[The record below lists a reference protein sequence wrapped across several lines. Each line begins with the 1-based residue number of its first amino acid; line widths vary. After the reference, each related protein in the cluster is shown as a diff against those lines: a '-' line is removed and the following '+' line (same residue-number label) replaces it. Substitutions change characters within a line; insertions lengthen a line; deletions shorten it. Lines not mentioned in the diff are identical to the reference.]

1 MAPISYS
8 IAGMADLSL
17 LVDYRMQF
25 LEEIS
30 GIQNEETTARVR
42 QNLQQYFSKALQ
54 DGSYICWVAKDGD
67 TVAGIGGLAVREQPA
82 NFKIPN
88 GKAGYIMN
96 MYTLPAY
103 RRQGIAGK
111 LLEHLMETAR
121 EMNLS
126 VLELHATYDGEPVY
140 RKYGFTEPNSV
151 VLDLAM

>member
-54 DGSYICWVAKDGD
+54 DGSYICWLAKDGD

>member
-8 IAGMADLSL
+8 IAHLSDVPL
-17 LVDYRMQF
+17 LVNYRMQF

-30 GIQNEETTARVR
+30 GIQDDEITARVR
-42 QNLQQYFSKALQ
+42 QSLQQYFSKALQ
-54 DGSYICWVAKDGD
+54 DGSYICWLAKDGD
-67 TVAGIGGLAVREQPA
+67 MVVGIGGLAVREQPA

-96 MYTLPAY
+96 MYTLPQY

-111 LLEHLMETAR
+111 LLECLMATAKQM
-121 EMNLS
+121 ELS
-126 VLELHATYDGEPVY
+126 VLELHSTYDGEPVY

>member
-8 IAGMADLSL
+8 IAGMEDVSL

-54 DGSYICWVAKDGD
+54 DGSYICWLAKDVD

>member
-54 DGSYICWVAKDGD
+54 DGSYICWLAKDVD